1 MSRRCAVPIDTF
13 IRGNILKI
21 ITMTA
26 SAVLICLVAPAAYA
40 DHAYISYDA
49 DENMV
54 VSGPFNVVIP
64 KPEGARVGAPKHS
77 IEHIQDEELKVSKA
91 GYFADDQFVVV
102 QIETTN
108 APAGTLIN
116 KNLPVYEIGDR
127 DFRAREMCIEMSQ
140 EELDADDDPLFE
152 YVELQNVQIVPAVQ
166 TVQLVVTTE
175 DGKGE
180 GAILF
185 MRNFPGGCD
194 ALTPEFEE
202 KFDAA
207 FGRFVESI
215 QTAN

>member
-1 MSRRCAVPIDTF
+1 M
-13 IRGNILKI
+13 KI

-91 GYFADDQFVVV
+91 GYFADDQFVMV

-108 APAGTLIN
+108 AAAGTLTN
-116 KNLPVYEIGDR
+116 ENLPVYLIGDR
-127 DFRAREMCIEMSQ
+127 EFRARETCIEISQ

-185 MRNFPGGCD
+185 MRNVPGGCD
-194 ALTPEFEE
+194 ALTTEFKE